1 MASIL
6 CQVITSAVIGC
17 DESRFTS
24 LSEDGS
30 EARKTVQAKE
40 LVLLKVLAKGF
51 SGYMPVTFVLK
62 YQRLKDFG
70 GASSDGHLDAWE
82 SYFSSGKLVKK

>member
-1 MASIL
+1 MGKLNSITSEEMASIL

-30 EARKTVQAKE
+30 EQE
-40 LVLLKVLAKGF
+40 
-51 SGYMPVTFVLK
+51 
-62 YQRLKDFG
+62 
-70 GASSDGHLDAWE
+70 
-82 SYFSSGKLVKK
+82 KLCRQKS